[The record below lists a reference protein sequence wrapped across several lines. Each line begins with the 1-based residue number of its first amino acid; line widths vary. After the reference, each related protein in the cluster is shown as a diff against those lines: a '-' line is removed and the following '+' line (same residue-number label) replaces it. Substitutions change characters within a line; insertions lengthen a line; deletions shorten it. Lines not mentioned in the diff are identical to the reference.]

1 MLVRVFVLT
10 GLPGSIGGR
19 LGFLSAA
26 GGAPCP
32 AAHLP
37 ESRSVPGTHAVPAP
51 RSSFPRRPVSDRN
64 AFFQARMNRKRPLSG
79 VTIGNRPCSKR
90 IATPASPSGRGGPL
104 CLPQNIAPI
113 PNNPGRTLRCA
124 PTTQPT
130 IPGRPDHH
138 VHPTGNLN
146 IR

>member
-1 MLVRVFVLT
+1 MLVRVFRLDRSP
-10 GLPGSIGGR
+10 GKYRRPLRILKRRGLRALPGRTPSRKPIG
-19 LGFLSAA
+19 A
-26 GGAPCP
+26 GYTRRARRIGPVS
-32 AAHLP
+32 P
-37 ESRSVPGTHAVPAP
+37 EA
-51 RSSFPRRPVSDRN
+51 RSSRKSV
-64 AFFQARMNRKRPLSG
+64 FQARMNRKRPLSG

-113 PNNPGRTLRCA
+113 PNDLGAHRCA
-124 PTTQPT
+124 STTQPT